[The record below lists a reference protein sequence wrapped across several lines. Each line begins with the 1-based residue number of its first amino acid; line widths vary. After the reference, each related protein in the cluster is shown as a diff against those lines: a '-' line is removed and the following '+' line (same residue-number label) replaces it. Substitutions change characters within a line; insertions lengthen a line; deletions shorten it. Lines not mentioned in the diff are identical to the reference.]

1 METKNCIT
9 CKEDKPLD
17 QFSKCS
23 RKPDGKQPSC
33 KACNKITN
41 AKFREKRPAYQ
52 GKYYHTPDGHKA
64 KLKAQA
70 KFWSKAGGGIYV
82 LINKVNNNIYVGQT
96 SQFNR
101 REVEWRMYTRNPH
114 LMSRYLNQSFKDAIV
129 RYGHESFEWKVI
141 EEMPNATLRQRR
153 QRENH
158 YIETF
163 SLITEVYNTN
173 KNK

>member
-41 AKFREKRPAYQ
+41 AKFREKRPGYQ
-52 GKYYHTPDGHKA
+52 VKYYYTPDGHKA

-163 SLITEVYNTN
+163 SLITEVYNKN